1 MEKGEG
7 RASEPECS
15 GGGSRKASRRRER
28 ERERESKKK
37 TREKKKKSRDVES
50 EVGKKEREKE
60 IGEKREG
67 GWREVDTSCRT
78 DAATVGLIK
87 LREPGRSF
95 VGFVSRR

>member
-1 MEKGEG
+1 MNQSAAGVAVE
-7 RASEPECS
+7 
-15 GGGSRKASRRRER
+15 RRRDEER